1 MKIVKFEE
9 FHVDC
14 GWEIY
19 SFLKIST
26 DEGLTGWSEFKE
38 HRRPGIGAAIQG
50 MGEILIGQDPRAI
63 GRIEALL
70 YSFTRTVHRRAQHQC
85 RRGDPQ
91 CLPRHQRQGA
101 RRAGL

>member
-26 DEGLTGWSEFKE
+26 GEGLTGWSEFKE

-63 GRIEALL
+63 GRIDAVLGWRGYDALI
-70 YSFTRTVHRRAQHQC
+70 TRDNLVM
-85 RRGDPQ
+85 
-91 CLPRHQRQGA
+91 GA
-101 RRAGL
+101 V